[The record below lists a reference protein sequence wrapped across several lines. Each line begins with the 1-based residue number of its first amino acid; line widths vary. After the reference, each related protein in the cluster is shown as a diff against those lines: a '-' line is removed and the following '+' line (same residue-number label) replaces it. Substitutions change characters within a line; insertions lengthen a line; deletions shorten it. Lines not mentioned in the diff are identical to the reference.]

1 MSVGKD
7 MQQERI
13 RLASELWGR
22 RIGAEYTYSKT
33 NPFLPEQMNYA
44 TTTGVPITVILAPRE
59 LKEVCLSQPPF
70 YCQISEP
77 DDRLC
82 KACSTSAAIQSS
94 VASA

>member
-1 MSVGKD
+1 MKSALRQVLVMSVGKD
-7 MQQERI
+7 MQQERM

-59 LKEVCLSQPPF
+59 LREVCPSQPPF
-70 YCQISEP
+70 
-77 DDRLC
+77 L
-82 KACSTSAAIQSS
+82 ANL
-94 VASA
+94 